1 MLRSFQL
8 VALLVLGACTT
19 STSDVSPAQ
28 YYRPAGAGPQWK
40 ITGDLQSEYTEDM
53 FGTTVQRTLHVYI
66 DGERVV
72 TGQLSPM
79 ATGEL
84 SGQYKGLPVDTVCTS
99 EQKTPTW
106 IDVRCMVLVDNE
118 RAATLTF

>member
-1 MLRSFQL
+1 
-8 VALLVLGACTT
+8 
-19 STSDVSPAQ
+19 
-28 YYRPAGAGPQWK
+28 
-40 ITGDLQSEYTEDM
+40 M
-53 FGTTVQRTLHVYI
+53 FENSIRRTLHVYI
-66 DGERVV
+66 DGEPVI

-84 SGQYKGLPVDTVCTS
+84 SGEYKSLRVDTVCTS